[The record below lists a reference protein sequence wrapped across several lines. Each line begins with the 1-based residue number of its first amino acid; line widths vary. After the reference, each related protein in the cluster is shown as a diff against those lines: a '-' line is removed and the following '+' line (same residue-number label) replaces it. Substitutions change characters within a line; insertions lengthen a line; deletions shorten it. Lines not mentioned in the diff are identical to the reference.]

1 MFLIYYD
8 WLLYLFI
15 LLIFFMMLYD
25 FFLFVFIVVLNSVC
39 FGMVLN
45 IFKNFFIFGLNLKMF
60 FKENFFFFYDVEDLI

>member
-1 MFLIYYD
+1 
-8 WLLYLFI
+8 
-15 LLIFFMMLYD
+15 MMLYD